1 MSSIYRLACASA
13 LSAAIGISIG
23 AGPTFAQDTRAHGI
37 RPAANP
43 TEEIIVVAPY
53 LVHKK
58 TLVGTS
64 HRLPVYS
71 VTVERQ
77 VSYAGLDLSTSSG
90 AMELQNRVDDAAKEV
105 CAELDRKYPKSV
117 YPPISDTKHCVDTA
131 SKEGQARAQEVIAAY
146 TQ

>member
-1 MSSIYRLACASA
+1 L
-13 LSAAIGISIG
+13 
-23 AGPTFAQDTRAHGI
+23 AQDTRSHGI

-43 TEEIIVVAPY
+43 SEEVVVVAPY

-58 TLVGTS
+58 TLLGTQ

-71 VTVERQ
+71 VTVERN
-77 VSYAGLDLSTSSG
+77 VSYADIDLGTPSG
-90 AMELQNRVDDAAKEV
+90 ATELQNRVDDAAKEV

-117 YPPISDTKHCVDTA
+117 YPPISDTRHCVETA

-146 TQ
+146 MQ